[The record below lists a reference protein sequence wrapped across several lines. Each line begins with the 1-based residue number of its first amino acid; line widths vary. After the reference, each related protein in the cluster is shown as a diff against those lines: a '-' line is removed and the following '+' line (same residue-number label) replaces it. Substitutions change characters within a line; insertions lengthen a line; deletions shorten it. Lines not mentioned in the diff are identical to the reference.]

1 MTAPGS
7 LSTISMVNR
16 RISILILISIMLSAL
31 LYGENKV
38 YTVSTSYNNLLSNE
52 EQNGMLDRIIQE
64 TFRRAGLECTIV
76 YRQTD
81 QSLFDV
87 NAGLLD
93 AEMNRIAGMEA
104 SFPNLLPLNEANM
117 IMYFVAFAKR
127 DLPIHGWTSIRNLNV
142 GVVRGWKILERHT
155 DGFPKVV
162 YVPTEKELFRML
174 DLGRL
179 DIALYSK
186 LTGYA
191 ALREYGYTGIRHL
204 EPPLASRE
212 MFLYLNSKNSH
223 LIPKLDAA
231 LKSMKNDGSYDRI
244 VGETLRRHL
253 GREGFEE

>member
-1 MTAPGS
+1 MTRKDSVSKISRVKRQIFGLIV
-7 LSTISMVNR
+7 LSMIFTYV
-16 RISILILISIMLSAL
+16 LH
-31 LYGENKV
+31 GENRI

-52 EQNGMLDRIIQE
+52 KHDGMLDRIIQE
-64 TFRRAGLECTIV
+64 TFRRAGLECMIV

-93 AEMNRIAGMEA
+93 AEINRIAGMEA
-104 SFPNLLPLNEANM
+104 SFPNLLHLTEPNM
-117 IMYFVAFAKR
+117 TMHFVAFAKR
-127 DLPIHGWTSIRNLNV
+127 EFPIDGWRSIRNLNV
-142 GVVRGWKILERHT
+142 GVVRGWKILEWHT

-191 ALREYGYTGIRHL
+191 ALREYKYQNIRHL
-204 EPPLASRE
+204 EPPLESQE
-212 MFLYLNSKNSH
+212 MFLYLHSKNSH
-223 LIPKLDAA
+223 LIPGLDAA

-244 VGETLRRHL
+244 VRETLDRYL
-253 GREGFEE
+253 GHERSD